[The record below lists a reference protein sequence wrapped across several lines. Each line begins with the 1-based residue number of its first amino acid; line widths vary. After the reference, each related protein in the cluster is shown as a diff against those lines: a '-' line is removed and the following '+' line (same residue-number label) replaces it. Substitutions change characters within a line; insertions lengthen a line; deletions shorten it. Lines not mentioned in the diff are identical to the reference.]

1 MTIHRPQIEQNLRS
15 YQPLRHLPLTP
26 AHCQARLR
34 RTPWTIIRGTL
45 TAQWCINDILRTVL
59 LPFLLKYIDLFFR
72 RYGQTT
78 CGTYC
83 YELSYSLSN
92 TYLAIQIMYHLKEH
106 LVSWKKLEFAASN
119 VACNTMKEAALEI
132 RSNETDTEFSQ
143 CGVSVDGTW
152 QRRGYSSLNGC
163 VSVISIDSGKVLDVE
178 FMSKVCRL
186 CNSKNKKL
194 NNIHNC
200 AKHIGSSGAMEP
212 LGVYRIFE
220 RSVEMRKLHKIRVYW
235 THTKRVGTKLRK
247 LKSKRKDLGGR
258 GKLTDAFIDKL
269 QNYYGIAIRD
279 NVNNLQGMQ
288 RAVIAAFFH
297 CCSNA
302 KQQMHGQCPVGPD
315 SWCKY
320 QQAVSK
326 DKIYIDKSKGLPPN
340 LINIMKPTYMKLCD
354 QNLLAKCLPGKTQ
367 NSN

>member
-1 MTIHRPQIEQNLRS
+1 
-15 YQPLRHLPLTP
+15 
-26 AHCQARLR
+26 
-34 RTPWTIIRGTL
+34 
-45 TAQWCINDILRTVL
+45 
-59 LPFLLKYIDLFFR
+59 
-72 RYGQTT
+72 
-78 CGTYC
+78 
-83 YELSYSLSN
+83 
-92 TYLAIQIMYHLKEH
+92 MYHLKEH

-132 RSNETDTEFSQ
+132 RSNETDTEISQ

-163 VSVISIDSGKVLDVE
+163 VSVISIDSGKVVIWCYGTPGCLSYFRTICRNEKITVCKFFGDE
-178 FMSKVCRL
+178 DSKGYASV
-186 CNSKNKKL
+186 
-194 NNIHNC
+194 
-200 AKHIGSSGAMEP
+200 KHIYGKNTVAKYECIGH
-212 LGVYRIFE
+212 IQ
-220 RSVEMRKLHKIRVYW
+220 
-235 THTKRVGTKLRK
+235 KRVGTKLRK
-247 LKSKRKDLGGR
+247 LRSKRKDLGGR

-288 RAVIAAFFH
+288 RAVIAEFFH

-320 QQAVSK
+320 QQTVSK

-340 LINIMKPTYMKLCD
+340 LINIIKPTYMKLCD

-367 NSN
+367 NSNECFNGILWKFVPKDVFVSLTILRLGRYMAVIQFNKGFQGLIDILKHFGVTVGVLTLKGFQNLMKFEKQILNDIL

>member
-1 MTIHRPQIEQNLRS
+1 M
-15 YQPLRHLPLTP
+15 
-26 AHCQARLR
+26 
-34 RTPWTIIRGTL
+34 
-45 TAQWCINDILRTVL
+45 D
-59 LPFLLKYIDLFFR
+59 
-72 RYGQTT
+72 
-78 CGTYC
+78 
-83 YELSYSLSN
+83 
-92 TYLAIQIMYHLKEH
+92 
-106 LVSWKKLEFAASN
+106 
-119 VACNTMKEAALEI
+119 
-132 RSNETDTEFSQ
+132 
-143 CGVSVDGTW
+143 
-152 QRRGYSSLNGC
+152 

-220 RSVEMRKLHKIRVYW
+220 RSVEMRKLQYVNFFGDGDSKGYASVKDIYGKNTVAKYKCIGHIQ
-235 THTKRVGTKLRK
+235 KRVGTKLRK

-269 QNYYGIAIRD
+269 QNYYSIAIRD

-288 RAVIAAFFH
+288 RTVIAAFFH

-326 DKIYIDKSKGLPPN
+326 DKIYIDKSKGFPPN
-340 LINIMKPTYMKLCD
+340 LINIIKPTYMKLCD

-367 NSN
+367 NSNECFNGILWKFIPKDVFVSLTILRLGGYMAVIQFNKGFQGLIDILKHFGVTVGVLTLKGFSELDEIRKTDSKRHSLTVAKVARKKK

>member
-1 MTIHRPQIEQNLRS
+1 
-15 YQPLRHLPLTP
+15 
-26 AHCQARLR
+26 
-34 RTPWTIIRGTL
+34 
-45 TAQWCINDILRTVL
+45 
-59 LPFLLKYIDLFFR
+59 
-72 RYGQTT
+72 
-78 CGTYC
+78 
-83 YELSYSLSN
+83 
-92 TYLAIQIMYHLKEH
+92 
-106 LVSWKKLEFAASN
+106 
-119 VACNTMKEAALEI
+119 MKEAALEI

-143 CGVSVDGTW
+143 CGVLVDGTW

-163 VSVISIDSGKVLDVE
+163 VSVISIDSGKVLDVD

-186 CNSKNKKL
+186 FNSKNKKL

-200 AKHIGSSGAMEP
+200 AKHIGSSGAMES

-220 RSVEMRKLHKIRVYW
+220 RSVEMRKLQYVNFFGDGDSKGYASVKDIYGKNTVAKYECIGHIQ
-235 THTKRVGTKLRK
+235 KRVGTKLRK

-279 NVNNLQGMQ
+279 NVNSLQGMQ

-340 LINIMKPTYMKLCD
+340 LINIIKPTYMKLCD

-367 NSN
+367 NSNECFNGILWKFIPKDVFVSLTILRLGGYMAVIQFNKGFQGLVDILKFLE

>member
-1 MTIHRPQIEQNLRS
+1 MEAEEPYPSLQRIEVWTQPTTDTTSTDHRRRGHTMHRGPAIEGA
-15 YQPLRHLPLTP
+15 PT
-26 AHCQARLR
+26 CK
-34 RTPWTIIRGTL
+34 IRG
-45 TAQWCINDILRTVL
+45 
-59 LPFLLKYIDLFFR
+59 
-72 RYGQTT
+72 
-78 CGTYC
+78 
-83 YELSYSLSN
+83 
-92 TYLAIQIMYHLKEH
+92 
-106 LVSWKKLEFAASN
+106 
-119 VACNTMKEAALEI
+119 
-132 RSNETDTEFSQ
+132 
-143 CGVSVDGTW
+143 
-152 QRRGYSSLNGC
+152 
-163 VSVISIDSGKVLDVE
+163 VLDTY
-178 FMSKVCRL
+178 K
-186 CNSKNKKL
+186 
-194 NNIHNC
+194 
-200 AKHIGSSGAMEP
+200 
-212 LGVYRIFE
+212 
-220 RSVEMRKLHKIRVYW
+220 
-235 THTKRVGTKLRK
+235 KRVGTKLRK

-340 LINIMKPTYMKLCD
+340 LINIIKPTYMKLCD

-367 NSN
+367 NSNECFNGILWKFIPKDVFVSLTIL